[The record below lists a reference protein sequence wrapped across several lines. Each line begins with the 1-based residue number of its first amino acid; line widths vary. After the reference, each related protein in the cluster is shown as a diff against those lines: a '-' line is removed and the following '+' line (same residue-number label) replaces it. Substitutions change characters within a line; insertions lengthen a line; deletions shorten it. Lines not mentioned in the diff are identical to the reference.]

1 MSTGV
6 QGTRAGRVIIYL
18 LLAAGSVLVIYPML
32 WLLMS
37 ALKDSWGI
45 FKSPWGLPESLQWVN
60 YKNAM
65 VKGALAKKIWNSLW
79 IDTLALALI
88 LGLSSMAAY
97 VLGRFVFPGRRS
109 IYYLF
114 LSGMT
119 IPVFLAVVPLFI
131 LMNQIHYPGLA
142 DQTARAAGHAIQW
155 KPLLGT
161 RMGLVIVYVAYSLS
175 FTIFV
180 LTGFFRSLPWE
191 LAEAAV
197 IDGCTPSQTF
207 WKIMLPL
214 AKPGLATA
222 GIFVFIGLWNEYPLA
237 LVLVQDDGA
246 KTLPLGIASLTM
258 TQKYAAD
265 WGALFAGLTIGILP
279 TLIMYI
285 FFLRQIQAGLTAG
298 AVKG

>member
-1 MSTGV
+1 M
-6 QGTRAGRVIIYL
+6 AGRDRSRWKWLIYGL
-18 LLAAGSVLVIYPML
+18 LSVYAILVIYPMF
-32 WLLMS
+32 WLVATS
-37 ALKDSWGI
+37 LKTSYNI
-45 FKSPWGLPESLQWVN
+45 FKSPWALPETFQWIN

-65 VKGALAKKIWNSLW
+65 EKGDLARKIWNSVVVDS
-79 IDTLALALI
+79 IALVLI
-88 LGLSSMAAY
+88 LLFSAMAAY
-97 VLGRFVFPGRRS
+97 VLARFRFRGNRA
-109 IYYLF
+109 LFAMF

-119 IPVFLAVVPLFI
+119 IPVFLAVVPLFMLI
-131 LMNQIHYPGLA
+131 NRMSIPVI
-142 DQTARAAGHAIQW
+142 DV
-155 KPLLGT
+155 PLLGT
-161 RMGLVIVYVAYSLS
+161 RTGLVIIYVAYSLS

-197 IDGCTPSQTF
+197 IDGCSPSQVF

-237 LVLVQDDGA
+237 LVLMTDESRH
-246 KTLPLGIASLTM
+246 TLPLGIANLAT

-265 WGALFAGLTIGILP
+265 WGALFAGLTVGILP
-279 TLIMYI
+279 TLLLYVV
-285 FFLRQIQAGLTAG
+285 FQRQIEEGLTAG

>member
-1 MSTGV
+1 M
-6 QGTRAGRVIIYL
+6 TRPTFSRILIYTFLCL
-18 LLAAGSVLVIYPML
+18 LSILVIYPMF
-32 WLLMS
+32 WLVTTS
-37 ALKDSWGI
+37 LKDSWGI
-45 FKSPWGLPESLQWVN
+45 FKTPWGLPESLNWVN
-60 YKNAM
+60 YSNA
-65 VKGALAKKIWNSLW
+65 VTKGKLWHKIWNSILVDG
-79 IDTLALALI
+79 ISLILI

-97 VLGRFVFPGRRS
+97 VLGRFTFRGNRA
-109 IYYLF
+109 IFYTF

-131 LMNQIHYPGLA
+131 MMNRLQIPFT
-142 DQTARAAGHAIQW
+142 DT
-155 KPLLGT
+155 PLLGT
-161 RMGLVIVYVAYSLS
+161 RLGLIIVYTAYSLS

-191 LAEAAV
+191 LAEAAT
-197 IDGCTPSQTF
+197 IDGCKPSQIF

-237 LVLVQDDGA
+237 LVLMQDEKVQ
-246 KTLPLGIASLTM
+246 TLPQGIANLTM

-265 WGALFAGLTIGILP
+265 WGALFAGLTIGVIP
-279 TLIMYI
+279 TLVMYI
-285 FFLRQIQAGLTAG
+285 FFQKQIQAGLTAG

>member
-1 MSTGV
+1 M
-6 QGTRAGRVIIYL
+6 AGRGGSRWTWAIYGL
-18 LLAAGSVLVIYPML
+18 LSVYAVLVIYPMF
-32 WLLMS
+32 WLVATS
-37 ALKDSWGI
+37 LKTSYNI
-45 FKSPWGLPESLQWVN
+45 FKSPWALPEAFQWIN

-65 VKGALAKKIWNSLW
+65 EKGDLARKIWNSVVVDS
-79 IDTLALALI
+79 IALVLI
-88 LGLSSMAAY
+88 LLFSAMAAY
-97 VLGRFVFPGRRS
+97 VLARFRFRGNRA
-109 IYYLF
+109 LFAMF

-119 IPVFLAVVPLFI
+119 IPVFLAVVPLFMLI
-131 LMNQIHYPGLA
+131 NRMSIPVLDI
-142 DQTARAAGHAIQW
+142 
-155 KPLLGT
+155 PLLGT
-161 RMGLVIVYVAYSLS
+161 RTGLVIIYVAYSLS

-197 IDGCTPSQTF
+197 IDGCSPSQVF

-237 LVLVQDDGA
+237 LVLMTEESRH
-246 KTLPLGIASLTM
+246 TLPLGIANLAT

-265 WGALFAGLTIGILP
+265 WGALFAGLTVGILP
-279 TLIMYI
+279 TLLLYVV
-285 FFLRQIQAGLTAG
+285 FQRQIEEGLTAG

>member
-1 MSTGV
+1 M
-6 QGTRAGRVIIYL
+6 AGRDRSRWKWLIYGL
-18 LLAAGSVLVIYPML
+18 LSVYAILVIYPMF
-32 WLLMS
+32 WLVATS
-37 ALKDSWGI
+37 LKTSYNI
-45 FKSPWGLPESLQWVN
+45 FKSPWALPETFQWIN

-65 VKGALAKKIWNSLW
+65 EKGDLARKIWNSVVVDS
-79 IDTLALALI
+79 IALVLI
-88 LGLSSMAAY
+88 LLFSAMAAY
-97 VLGRFVFPGRRS
+97 VLARFRFRGNRA
-109 IYYLF
+109 LFAMF

-119 IPVFLAVVPLFI
+119 IPVFLAVVPLFMLI
-131 LMNQIHYPGLA
+131 NRMSIPVI
-142 DQTARAAGHAIQW
+142 DV
-155 KPLLGT
+155 PLLGT
-161 RMGLVIVYVAYSLS
+161 RTGLVIIYVAYSLS

-197 IDGCTPSQTF
+197 IDGCSPSQVF

-237 LVLVQDDGA
+237 LVLMTDESRH
-246 KTLPLGIASLTM
+246 TLPLGIANLAT

-265 WGALFAGLTIGILP
+265 WGALFAGLSVGILP
-279 TLIMYI
+279 TLLLYVV
-285 FFLRQIQAGLTAG
+285 FQRQIEEGLTAG